1 MADEVKEKKEKVSRK
16 VEKAVYPEIP
26 KCAAAI
32 DLKYI
37 SDHAD
42 NDPAVLDWFIK
53 YHEVNPTDKFPKV
66 RKAYIETFHKGGFK
80 KTSTKNVGAM
90 EALYQRLKAK
100 K

>member
-42 NDPAVLDWFIK
+42 NDPTVLDWFIK
-53 YHEVNPTDKFPKV
+53 YHEENPTDKFPKV

-80 KTSTKNVGAM
+80 KTSTKTVGAM

>member
-42 NDPAVLDWFIK
+42 NDPTVLDWFIK
-53 YHEVNPTDKFPKV
+53 YHEANPTDKFPKV
-66 RKAYIETFHKGGFK
+66 RKAYIETFHKDGFK
-80 KTSTKNVGAM
+80 KTSTKTVGAM

>member
-16 VEKAVYPEIP
+16 VEKAVYPETP

-32 DLKYI
+32 DLQYI

-42 NDPAVLDWFIK
+42 ADPAVSDWFVK
-53 YHEVNPTDKFPKV
+53 YHEANPDERFPVV
-66 RKAYIETFHKGGFK
+66 RKAYIEVFHKGAFK
-80 KTSTKNVGAM
+80 KTPTKTVGAM

>member
-16 VEKAVYPEIP
+16 VEKAVYPETP

-53 YHEVNPTDKFPKV
+53 YHEANRTDKFPKI

-80 KTSTKNVGAM
+80 KTSTKTVGAI